1 MTQAGEDEASLA
13 DLLAIG
19 TALIV
24 ARQALVRAMAGSGGP
39 GDRQQFV
46 FHPGF
51 ARGAPARISARLHEA
66 GESGPEE
73 AK

>member
-1 MTQAGEDEASLA
+1 MTQAEEDEANLA
-13 DLLAIG
+13 DLLAIE

-39 GDRQQFV
+39 SDRQQFN
-46 FHPGF
+46 FHLGF
-51 ARGAPARISARLHEA
+51 ARGALAKISARLYEA
-66 GESGPEE
+66 GESGREE